1 MLTEV
6 TPDPKFEIGH
16 ILFVDIVGYS
26 KLLIG
31 EQTELV
37 RQLKETIGECEQFR
51 LAQRQRALVSL
62 PTGDGMALVF
72 RDSTEAP
79 AQCALEIAHA
89 LKNHPQLQ
97 LRMGIHSG
105 PVNLIKDVNN
115 RANVA
120 GTGINMAQRVMD
132 CGDAGHILLSKHAAE
147 DLEPYARW
155 QAYLHE
161 LGEFEVKHGVRVSVV
176 NFCSDKIGNPNVPEK
191 FERTRSE
198 EASAVRRRRQR
209 ILITASLLAI
219 ALIIGYWI
227 LHQQRTNSLAAIP
240 LKSIAVLPFQNLS
253 ENAENAFFADGVQDE
268 ILTDLA
274 RIADLKVISRT
285 SVTQYKAGVARNARA
300 IGQALGVA
308 HLLEGS
314 VQRAGDKVRVNVQL
328 IDARNDTH
336 LWGQSYDRDLLDV
349 FAIQSE
355 IAETIAG
362 QLQAKLLPS
371 ERTAIERPPTNDF
384 EAYDLYLRA
393 QVIYADVANAV
404 LSREKLPKAQQLLE
418 QATTRDPTFVLAWC
432 LLAKV
437 HGVMYWEGFD
447 RTPERLNQAHAAVE
461 TALRLRPD
469 TGEPHLALAN
479 YYYQA
484 FRDYDAAGKE
494 LQLARKT
501 LPNNPQVFEYAGYI
515 DRRQNRWEQAA
526 TNLEHAVELDPQNF
540 RVLQQ
545 LALTYQPLRRY
556 REMLQTYDRAL
567 KIVPG
572 DPLTRVVRA
581 ELAAD
586 WRADMRPYQ
595 ETLATV
601 IAENP
606 SVAPDV
612 DDPNYSLC
620 ERTTAAAERTLANYP
635 RDGESFNGVLY
646 PHAYWEGV
654 VARWE
659 GDEAKARSAF
669 SRARNELEKM
679 LEQQPDFPAALS
691 LLGIVDAGL
700 GRSKEAVSEGR
711 RACELVPVSKDSFDG
726 VAFLVNR
733 AQIYAWIGDKDSAI
747 NQITEIERLPNLLSY
762 GFLKLQPFWDGLRG
776 DPRFEKVVASLAP
789 KE

>member
-1 MLTEV
+1 
-6 TPDPKFEIGH
+6 
-16 ILFVDIVGYS
+16 
-26 KLLIG
+26 
-31 EQTELV
+31 
-37 RQLKETIGECEQFR
+37 
-51 LAQRQRALVSL
+51 
-62 PTGDGMALVF
+62 
-72 RDSTEAP
+72 
-79 AQCALEIAHA
+79 
-89 LKNHPQLQ
+89 
-97 LRMGIHSG
+97 
-105 PVNLIKDVNN
+105 
-115 RANVA
+115 
-120 GTGINMAQRVMD
+120 
-132 CGDAGHILLSKHAAE
+132 
-147 DLEPYARW
+147 
-155 QAYLHE
+155 
-161 LGEFEVKHGVRVSVV
+161 
-176 NFCSDKIGNPNVPEK
+176 
-191 FERTRSE
+191 
-198 EASAVRRRRQR
+198 
-209 ILITASLLAI
+209 
-219 ALIIGYWI
+219 
-227 LHQQRTNSLAAIP
+227 
-240 LKSIAVLPFQNLS
+240 
-253 ENAENAFFADGVQDE
+253 VQDE